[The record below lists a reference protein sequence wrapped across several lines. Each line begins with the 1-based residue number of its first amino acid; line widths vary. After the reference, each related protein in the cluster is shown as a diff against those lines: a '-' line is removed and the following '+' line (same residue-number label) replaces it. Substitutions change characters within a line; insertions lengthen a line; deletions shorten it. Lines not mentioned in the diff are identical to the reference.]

1 MISKELK
8 KEIMGISLSVEE
20 AKKLGFRFKFA
31 SEKISRRAPSPYR
44 VKLDMVN
51 TKQQC
56 VITKYEGNEKHV
68 TVPQFIGGALVV
80 GISNRAFAMT
90 EIKTLVLPFGL
101 HYLSTGIISGSK
113 INTLVLSYTTL
124 KIPRESFAGS
134 SAVVKSQ
141 GLDYTLKEV
150 KPTSYSINNR
160 FDLSHLRSLLECFAA
175 DKNGDEYYIK
185 VTSKCCHED
194 EIYVSVS
201 EIANKQAKYE
211 STIYIKDDLGK
222 FKSASITKCDG
233 RRIKLVVNT
242 IECVHQIIASN
253 LIKLHNGKKSTN
265 LFKEEL
271 IGLSSTSAGAEFYG
285 FIYSEDKT
293 TILGYNGLSEMI
305 VIPQFVDGQLIRA
318 IGPNAFKGKRIR
330 KIKLPYGLEEIMD
343 SAFEDCNLLNVEI
356 PPTVTNIAPTAF
368 DGNQSLTLIIPKNRK
383 LRSYGESANYCVL
396 ENSKKTLFN
405 FIMDNLSLV
414 NIQGIPKEL
423 RKHYIPLSKMFE
435 YTPHFKA
442 IEFKTILTEQMRDC
456 SSDIGTYYI
465 DSSANP
471 LPTGARRNADYEAR
485 VLVTQIL
492 NNVYNELVNGT
503 PKLIDKVELIG
514 VGN

>member
-31 SEKISRRAPSPYR
+31 SEKISRRTPSPYR

-80 GISNRAFAMT
+80 GISNRAFAIT
-90 EIKTLVLPFGL
+90 DIKTLVLPFGL
-101 HYLSTGIISGSK
+101 HYLSAGIISGSK
-113 INTLVLSYTTL
+113 IDTLILSYTTL

-134 SAVVKSQ
+134 NAVVKSQ
-141 GLDYTLKEV
+141 GLDYSLKMV
-150 KPTSYSINNR
+150 KPTRYSINNR
-160 FDLSHLRSLLECFAA
+160 FDLSYLRTLLEIFST
-175 DKNGDEYYIK
+175 DQIEDEYYIK

-211 STIYIKDDLGK
+211 STIYIKDDLGR
-222 FKSASITKCDG
+222 FKSASITNCNG
-233 RRIKLVVNT
+233 RRIKLIVNT

-253 LIKLHNGKKSTN
+253 LIKLHNGKKFTTP
-265 LFKEEL
+265 FKEDL

-285 FIYSEDKT
+285 FTYSEDKT
-293 TILGYNGLSEMI
+293 TILGYNGLSDMI

-356 PPTVTNIAPTAF
+356 PPTVTKIASTAF

-383 LRSYGESANYCVL
+383 LRGYGESVDYCVL
-396 ENSKKTLFN
+396 ENCKQTLFN
-405 FIMDNLSLV
+405 FIMDNLSLI
-414 NIQGIPKEL
+414 NIQGTPKEL
-423 RKHYIPLSKMFE
+423 RKQYIPLSKMFE

-442 IEFKTILTEQMRDC
+442 VEFKTLLTDDMKYC
-456 SSDIGTYYI
+456 GSDLGTYYI
-465 DSSANP
+465 DDSANP

-485 VLVTQIL
+485 SLVTQIL
-492 NNVYNELVNGT
+492 NNAHNELVNGT
-503 PKLIDKVELIG
+503 SKPINKVELIG